1 MTARRIAALV
11 VALAL
16 AGCEAGAADEIARP
30 LGYRMQDYRAPVPKR
45 LDGARTV
52 STAEA
57 ADLWRAGAAVFVDV
71 MPQAPRPRGLPAGTI
86 WRDKPRF
93 NVPGSIFLP
102 DTGYGELAP
111 AMAEYFANGLA
122 RASGGDRSRP
132 LLFYCLADCWMSW
145 NAAKR
150 ALALGYTNVIWYP
163 DGTDA
168 WADAGLPLAEA
179 KPEPRPE

>member
-1 MTARRIAALV
+1 MFLSRPV
-11 VALAL
+11 
-16 AGCEAGAADEIARP
+16 IARTTTAHR
-30 LGYRMQDYRAPVPKR
+30 YRRASTAP
-45 LDGARTV
+45 RTV

-57 ADLWRAGAAVFVDV
+57 AGLWRQGAAVFVDV
-71 MPQAPRPRGLPAGTI
+71 LPQAPRPRGLPAGTI

-111 AMAEYFANGLA
+111 AMTEYFANGLA
-122 RASGGDRSRP
+122 RATGGDRSRA

-150 ALALGYTNVIWYP
+150 ALALGYPNVIWYP
-163 DGTDA
+163 DGTEA
-168 WADAGLPLAEA
+168 WQAAGLPLAQA